1 MSMILK
7 DKLPL
12 LAKGYPTVSDKYNVR
27 GATLASTSPDGEF
40 GDIVK
45 FSTTNGY
52 FCVVNENNTIADAK
66 EVAGV
71 LLATNVKTCT
81 DFLGGRTAKVYTK
94 AGEAFNL
101 LIDGYVALECDA
113 NEDLTAI
120 VEGDDAKLTAT
131 GKVSKTGTIDC
142 GFKFTGV
149 TYTEGTT
156 KLAEVVIYPKNI

>member
-12 LAKGYPTVSDKYNVR
+12 LAKGYPTISDKYNVR
-27 GATLASTSPDGEF
+27 GATLASTSADGVF
-40 GDIVK
+40 GDFVK
-45 FSTTNGY
+45 FASNGL
-52 FCVVNENNTIADAK
+52 FSVVTEKNTIADAK

-71 LLATNVKTCT
+71 LLATNAKTCT

-101 LIDGYVALECDA
+101 LVDGYVALECSSD
-113 NEDLTAI
+113 EDLTAI
-120 VEGDDAKLTAT
+120 VEGDDAKLTAD

-142 GFKFTGV
+142 GYKFTGV
-149 TYTEGTT
+149 TYTEGET